1 MASVAQ
7 VMKMHSSRKLWDI
20 SQPLRP
26 ALPVWPGDTAFAIRQ
41 RWTYGGGSPVNVA
54 SIELSTHSGAHADAP
69 LHYDPAGLPIDAVS
83 LEPYLGPCR
92 VVDARGAR
100 GAIGA
105 DLVEA
110 HWRAGVSRMLFR
122 TFDRFPADSWPASFT
137 AVSAGAIQAL
147 AAHGVMLVGID
158 SPSIDP
164 ETSKTMDAHLAV
176 PHDMRILEGLV
187 LDHVPP
193 GDYELIALPLALAG
207 LDASPVRAVLREL
220 AEG

>member
-1 MASVAQ
+1 MS
-7 VMKMHSSRKLWDI
+7 KKLWDI

-26 ALPVWPGDTAFAIRQ
+26 ALPVWPGDTAFTIRP
-41 RWTYGGGSPVNVA
+41 RWTHGPGSPVNVA

-69 LHYDPAGLPIDAVS
+69 LHYDPAGLTIEAVS

-92 VVDARGAR
+92 VVDARGC
-100 GAIGA
+100 GDAIDAG
-105 DLVEA
+105 LVDA
-110 HWRAGVSRMLFR
+110 HWSPGVTRMLFR
-122 TFDRFPADSWPASFT
+122 TFDRFPMERWPDNFT
-137 AVSAGAIQAL
+137 AVSAGAIRAL
-147 AAHGVMLVGID
+147 NAHGVVLVGID
-158 SPSIDP
+158 SPSLDP

-193 GDYELIALPLALAG
+193 GDYELIALPLPLAG

-220 AEG
+220 D